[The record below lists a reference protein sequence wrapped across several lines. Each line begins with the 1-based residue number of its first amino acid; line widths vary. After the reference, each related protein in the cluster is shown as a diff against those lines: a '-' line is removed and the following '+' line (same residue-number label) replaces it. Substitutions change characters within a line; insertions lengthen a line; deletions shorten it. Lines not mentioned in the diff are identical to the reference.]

1 MQIAPSGYRRHAAQ
15 LRDPSKRCVRAKRDE
30 LLQPEIKRVWQANMQ
45 VYGVPKVWKQMNR
58 EGIAV
63 ARCTVARL
71 MKLQGLRGAVRDKRV
86 RTTIADVSAP
96 RPLDRVNRQFKA
108 DRPNQLWVSDFTYV
122 STWRGW
128 LYVAFVIDVFA
139 RRIVGWR
146 VSSSM
151 TTDFVLDALEQAL
164 YARQPGEDG
173 TLIHHSDRGSQYVS
187 IRYSERLAE
196 AGIEPSVGSRGDS
209 YDNALAETINGLY
222 KTELIHRRAPW
233 KTRESVELATLEW
246 VAWYNHHRLMEPLG
260 HIPPAE
266 AEANYYRQLRNT
278 ADVPVLT

>member
-1 MQIAPSGYRRHAAQ
+1 
-15 LRDPSKRCVRAKRDE
+15 
-30 LLQPEIKRVWQANMQ
+30 MQ

-63 ARCTVARL
+63 ARCTVGRL
-71 MKLQGLRGAVRDKRV
+71 MKLQGLRGAVRGKRV
-86 RTTIADVSAP
+86 RTTIPEVTAP

-122 STWRGW
+122 STWQGW

-246 VAWYNHHRLMEPLG
+246 VAWYNRHRLMEPLG
-260 HIPPAE
+260 YIPPAE
-266 AEANYYRQLRNT
+266 AEANYYRQLRNA
-278 ADVPVLT
+278 ADVSALTKSR

>member
-1 MQIAPSGYRRHAAQ
+1 
-15 LRDPSKRCVRAKRDE
+15 
-30 LLQPEIKRVWQANMQ
+30 MQ

-63 ARCTVARL
+63 ARCTVGRL
-71 MKLQGLRGAVRDKRV
+71 MKLQGLRGAVRGKRV
-86 RTTIADVSAP
+86 RTTIPEVTAP

-122 STWRGW
+122 STWQGW

-196 AGIEPSVGSRGDS
+196 AGIEPSVGCRGDS

-260 HIPPAE
+260 YIPPAD
-266 AEANYYRQLRNT
+266 AEANYYRQLRNA
-278 ADVPVLT
+278 ADVSALT